1 MAGLSAIRRR
11 YRRHHARVQWSALE
25 ASAVLALRRTDCLLR
40 FADRYGTPPNWRSSG
55 RSVYIRDMTSADK
68 LLTPMYGP
76 AVRVKRFGVAPW
88 PDRPL
93 VRLSHRIA
101 CFGDG
106 MHRVAHDVA
115 VALGGA
121 RLGDV
126 NSPES

>member
-1 MAGLSAIRRR
+1 
-11 YRRHHARVQWSALE
+11 
-25 ASAVLALRRTDCLLR
+25 
-40 FADRYGTPPNWRSSG
+40 
-55 RSVYIRDMTSADK
+55 MTSADK

-121 RLGDV
+121 RFGDV